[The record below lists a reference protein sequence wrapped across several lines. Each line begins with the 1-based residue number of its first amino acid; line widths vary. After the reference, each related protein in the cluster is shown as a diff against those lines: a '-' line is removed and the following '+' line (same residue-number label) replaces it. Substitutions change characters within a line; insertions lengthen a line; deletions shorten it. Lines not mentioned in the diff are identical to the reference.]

1 MLFFTG
7 SIHASRVLDYVLDKN
22 INSKANLLKIYAKI
36 EKKQPYTLAWH
47 FSNITLTL
55 TPILLYSRD
64 RSVRY
69 HWIMKRILP
78 FYGNSYNYSVCRHMR
93 LLSCLER
100 PSITE
105 EPHKTEID
113 LISEGRLKI
122 ENTL

>member
-1 MLFFTG
+1 ML
-7 SIHASRVLDYVLDKN
+7 R
-22 INSKANLLKIYAKI
+22 LK
-36 EKKQPYTLAWH
+36 KKQPYALAWH

-78 FYGNSYNYSVCRHMR
+78 FYGNSCNYSVCRHMR
-93 LLSCLER
+93 LLSCLDR

-105 EPHKTEID
+105 EPNKTEID
-113 LISEGRLKI
+113 LRLVFLIVSPRTILRTQKKT
-122 ENTL
+122 NLPVL